1 MALAGGCQRVIAS
14 AAAAQAD
21 HGDHLLQAAP
31 PLAMAL
37 GSGKILE
44 KEGPKSLNIVGKT
57 VRTRPKSG
65 EIR

>member
-1 MALAGGCQRVIAS
+1 MALAGGCQRAIAS
-14 AAAAQAD
+14 AAAPQA

-37 GSGKILE
+37 GSRKILE

-57 VRTRPKSG
+57 VRTRPRSDK
-65 EIR
+65 IR

>member
-14 AAAAQAD
+14 AAAPQA
-21 HGDHLLQAAP
+21 HGDHLLQATP

>member
-1 MALAGGCQRVIAS
+1 MAGGCQRAIAS
-14 AAAAQAD
+14 ATAPQA
-21 HGDHLLQAAP
+21 HGDHLLEAAP

-37 GSGKILE
+37 SSGKILE